1 MLSPKLQILYADD
14 SEDVRLM
21 LRLLLGGEGIEL
33 RTAATAAE
41 ALRLAR
47 EERFDLVMLD
57 NRFPDGDGCELCRE
71 IRQFD
76 RETPIL
82 FYSGAAYEKDRL
94 RGLAAG
100 AQGYIVKPELS
111 GLVEAIR
118 RLTSHSAVT
127 AT

>member
-1 MLSPKLQILYADD
+1 MLSPKLHVLYADD
-14 SEDVRLM
+14 SEDIRLM

-47 EERFDLVMLD
+47 EESFDLLVLD
-57 NRFPDGDGCELCRE
+57 DRFPDGDGCELCGK

-76 RETPIL
+76 GETPIL
-82 FYSGAAYEKDRL
+82 FYTGSAYERDRL

-100 AQGYIVKPELS
+100 AQGYIVKPELG
-111 GLVEAIR
+111 GLIEAIR
-118 RLTSHSAVT
+118 GLTTHSAVT
-127 AT
+127 V